1 MQRIT
6 EQIKVNHKQMKLDGD
21 LASTP
26 KGNKFSTVSKD
37 NASSVKK
44 GKKTKCINQQNSM
57 TQ

>member
-6 EQIKVNHKQMKLDGD
+6 EQIKVNHKQMKLDSD
-21 LASTP
+21 LASIP

-57 TQ
+57 T